1 MKKLITIVAGAL
13 LVNLSALAQ
22 GTVLLQNVGAGLNAP
37 VHYQSTGALVGAGD
51 PVTVELLAGTSAAS
65 VAPLGTAVTT
75 TTWLAGGYFGV
86 GGAEKVLQNFAPG
99 SFPFFQLR
107 AWNNTGG
114 VNTYAGALAANKAYA
129 ATTVWQLVAGGGLSG
144 LGNPAA
150 SPPVPAPALF
160 GMPTGWNLTLV
171 PEPSTVLLGVLGAA
185 ALLFRRRK

>member
-1 MKKLITIVAGAL
+1 MKKIITIVAGVL
-13 LVNLSALAQ
+13 LVNLAAMAQ
-22 GTVLLQNVGAGLNAP
+22 GTISLANIGAGLNSP
-37 VHYQSTGALVGAGD
+37 VRDSSGALIASGA
-51 PVTVELLAGTSAAS
+51 PVTVELLAGLSATS
-65 VAPLGTAVTT
+65 VQPFGTAITT

-86 GGAEKVLQNFAPG
+86 GNPAQALPNFAAG

-114 VNTYAGALAANKAYA
+114 VNTYAGALAANQAYVA
-129 ATTVWQLVAGGGLSG
+129 GPVFQLVAGGGLNG

-160 GMPTGWNLTLV
+160 GMPTGWTLNLV
-171 PEPSTVLLGVLGAA
+171 PEPSTLLLGALGAA